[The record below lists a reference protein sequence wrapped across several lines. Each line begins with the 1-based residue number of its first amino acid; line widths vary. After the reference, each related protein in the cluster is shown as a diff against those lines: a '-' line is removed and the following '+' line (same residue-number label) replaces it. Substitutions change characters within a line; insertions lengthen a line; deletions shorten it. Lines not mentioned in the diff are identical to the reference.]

1 MLDYFKVRLPA
12 GFPDHPHRGF
22 ETVTYMQQGNFYHE
36 DFKGH
41 KGKIGPGDLQW
52 MTAGRG
58 ILHSEIPASYEED
71 SLGFQLWINLESKN
85 KMVEPAYQE
94 YTSDKIEVFKG
105 DGVEVKIISGKWE
118 GKTGP
123 IYARTPSYY
132 FDVHVLPGGAFE
144 LPIPGEWN
152 TIIFVYEGQVV
163 YQDKEL
169 VDHMHCC
176 LLGKSGKKEE
186 ARHRFSSEKGGRF
199 VLIGGQPLN
208 EPIAQHGPFV
218 MNTQQ
223 EIQQAFRDYQQA
235 ANGFEGAH
243 EWESKIKE
251 LSKGRKYEEL

>member
-1 MLDYFKVRLPA
+1 
-12 GFPDHPHRGF
+12 
-22 ETVTYMQQGNFYHE
+22 
-36 DFKGH
+36 
-41 KGKIGPGDLQW
+41 

-94 YTSDKIEVFKG
+94 YTNDKIEVFKG
-105 DGVEVKIISGKWE
+105 DKVEVKIISGKWE

-132 FDVHVLPGGAFE
+132 FDVHVLPGGVFE
-144 LPIPGEWN
+144 LPISGEWN

-176 LLGKSGKKEE
+176 LLNKTNKKEE
-186 ARHRFSSEKGGRF
+186 TKHRFYSEKGGKF
-199 VLIGGQPLN
+199 VLIGGQPIN
-208 EPIAQHGPFV
+208 
-218 MNTQQ
+218 
-223 EIQQAFRDYQQA
+223 
-235 ANGFEGAH
+235 
-243 EWESKIKE
+243 
-251 LSKGRKYEEL
+251 